1 MQGFSRQILGLPNQ
15 VTNFGP
21 VDSADQDA
29 AARRLFASR
38 SLLRSIGELP
48 DDAMASTVAASS
60 GQAAARARQL
70 REQGLDWATADAQA
84 RREFMEATGNQTA
97 FTQTGVLPQLTR
109 RIEQTG
115 RQEIDT
121 GYNLGA
127 PTPTLDQL
135 AASGQIPGLRYTSD
149 GRLVQATGA
158 GTRIPVQMTPEAA
171 RDPLAVSQSMSGTG
185 TVAQGIQ
192 ASRTQALKN
201 QQALALEGQKAAARA
216 ADIALRDTL
225 RATRPTAA
233 AAAPKGFA
241 ALSPEQQAVVQ
252 RSWEASG
259 RRFRGLPTTL
269 EGFYNAQAMASR
281 RDDYEGLPTAD
292 EEDGL

>member
-1 MQGFSRQILGLPNQ
+1 
-15 VTNFGP
+15 
-21 VDSADQDA
+21 
-29 AARRLFASR
+29 
-38 SLLRSIGELP
+38 
-48 DDAMASTVAASS
+48 
-60 GQAAARARQL
+60 
-70 REQGLDWATADAQA
+70 
-84 RREFMEATGNQTA
+84 
-97 FTQTGVLPQLTR
+97 
-109 RIEQTG
+109 
-115 RQEIDT
+115 
-121 GYNLGA
+121 
-127 PTPTLDQL
+127 
-135 AASGQIPGLRYTSD
+135 
-149 GRLVQATGA
+149 
-158 GTRIPVQMTPEAA
+158 MTPEAA